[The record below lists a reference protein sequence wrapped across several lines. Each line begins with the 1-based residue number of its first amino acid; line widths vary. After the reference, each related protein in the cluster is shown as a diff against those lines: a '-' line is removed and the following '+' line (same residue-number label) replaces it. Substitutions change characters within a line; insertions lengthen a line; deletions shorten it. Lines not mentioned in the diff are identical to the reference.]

1 MSDYDINEAIAR
13 FEYQLNLSSTNEH
26 APATIADVKRLAK
39 LTAELFRALAE
50 SQDS

>member
-1 MSDYDINEAIAR
+1 MSDYDINEAIDR
-13 FEYQLNLSSTNEH
+13 FEYQLNLSSTNAH

-39 LTAELFRALAE
+39 LTAELFSTLAE